1 MVFGPS
7 VGNNRSGGLLGLIA
21 SWLKQRF
28 TGGNM
33 FNKKKAFTLSELL
46 VVVIVL
52 GVLAAVAVP
61 KFTRVLETRKTTE
74 AEGMLS
80 AVRTEQEKRCTLG
93 DEYSVKFASLPV
105 AASLQ
110 RSTER
115 EAKSANYTYTLNGS
129 GMQAQSSG
137 KDYTIK
143 MLSYKDGGLCCEGS
157 YCNQLNKSYPS
168 CGGVPADECAV
179 RIPCSGS
186 SSRSC
191 GCQNTG
197 RQYRSCDE
205 NTGSWGAWGSCSVGA
220 CKSCS
225 GAATRSCG
233 CNNAGTQRRTCNVF
247 TGTWGGWSSCSVGEC
262 KDCVGSA
269 TESCGCNNAGVR
281 YRTCNEM
288 TGTWGSW
295 GACSIGECKSC
306 SGPSEQSCG
315 CNNAGT
321 QSRTCNEMTG
331 TWGSWGACSIGE
343 CQGCS
348 ESSKPATS
356 ESCGCNNGGTRTRS
370 VTCDQ
375 MTGTWNIG
383 SWGACSIGECQGCSE
398 SSKPATSESCGCNN
412 SGTRTRSVTCDQMTG
427 TWDIGSWGA
436 CSVADCQECSASDK
450 PTDTQSCG
458 CNGEGTQTRS
468 VTCDQMSGTW
478 STGSWGAC
486 SIGEC
491 KACSAS
497 DEPSNTQS
505 CGCNGE
511 GTQTRSVTCDPMTGT
526 WKTGSWGACS
536 IGECKTCSA
545 SKKPIDT
552 QMCGKCG
559 MQKRSVTCD
568 QMTGTWKTGSWGACS
583 GETGEC
589 VPGTR
594 EDGDCPAPYVG
605 GPSQR
610 ICSDSCQWSAWD
622 MRYCKEPDP
631 CDTDPNGEACCR
643 SKPECHWNSSKRYC
657 DCQGG
662 SSGGSSCT
670 WRTVRTYS
678 CGTNVPAS
686 ACAGYSKC
694 SINDY
699 CPGGGIRVEACL

>member
-1 MVFGPS
+1 
-7 VGNNRSGGLLGLIA
+7 
-21 SWLKQRF
+21 
-28 TGGNM
+28 M

-375 MTGTWNIG
+375 MTGTW
-383 SWGACSIGECQGCSE
+383 
-398 SSKPATSESCGCNN
+398 
-412 SGTRTRSVTCDQMTG
+412 
-427 TWDIGSWGA
+427 DIGSWGA

-450 PTDTQSCG
+450 PIDTQVCG
-458 CNGEGTQTRS
+458 NCGTQTRS
-468 VTCDQMSGTW
+468 VTCDQMTGTWQTGTW
-478 STGSWGAC
+478 SACSGEGVCAAGTTESQSCATGYTGIQTRTCNSTCQWESWDSSGCVKAQECTPGTTERGSSCGNCGTQTRTCSSQGKWGAWSCTGQGVC
-486 SIGEC
+486 SPGT
-491 KACSAS
+491 
-497 DEPSNTQS
+497 TQS
-505 CGCNGE
+505 CGASECK
-511 GTQTRSVTCDPMTGT
+511 GTQTCSNRCSWNSCVRGVSIPNSSPDSYCTQDASLVYCGPNAQWSDSKGRCENLAGPSCSPEGSRCTYQGLTGT
-526 WKTGSWGACS
+526 CLDGRCA
-536 IGECKTCSA
+536 IG
-545 SKKPIDT
+545 I
-552 QMCGKCG
+552 
-559 MQKRSVTCD
+559 
-568 QMTGTWKTGSWGACS
+568 
-583 GETGEC
+583 
-589 VPGTR
+589 
-594 EDGDCPAPYVG
+594 
-605 GPSQR
+605 
-610 ICSDSCQWSAWD
+610 
-622 MRYCKEPDP
+622 
-631 CDTDPNGEACCR
+631 
-643 SKPECHWNSSKRYC
+643 
-657 DCQGG
+657 
-662 SSGGSSCT
+662 
-670 WRTVRTYS
+670 
-678 CGTNVPAS
+678 
-686 ACAGYSKC
+686 
-694 SINDY
+694 
-699 CPGGGIRVEACL
+699 

>member
-1 MVFGPS
+1 MLFF
-7 VGNNRSGGLLGLIA
+7 
-21 SWLKQRF
+21 K
-28 TGGNM
+28 
-33 FNKKKAFTLSELL
+33 KKKAFTLSELL

-52 GVLAAVAVP
+52 GILAAVSVP

-157 YCNQLNKSYPS
+157 YCSQLNKSYPS

-197 RQYRSCDE
+197 TQYRSCDE

-233 CNNAGTQRRTCNVF
+233 CNNSGTQRRTCNVF
-247 TGTWGGWSSCSVGEC
+247 TGTWSGWSACSAS
-262 KDCVGSA
+262 DCQDCIGPA
-269 TESCGCNNAGVR
+269 TQSCGCNGAGTQ

-288 TGTWGSW
+288 TGTWSSW
-295 GACSIGECKSC
+295 SACSASDCQQC
-306 SGPSEQSCG
+306 SGPATQSCG
-315 CNNAGT
+315 CNGEGT
-321 QSRTCNEMTG
+321 QSRTCDETTG

-375 MTGTWNIG
+375 RTG
-383 SWGACSIGECQGCSE
+383 SWSVGSWSECSKPDCQQCSQ
-398 SSKPATSESCGCNN
+398 SSKPIDTQTCGNC
-412 SGTRTRSVTCDQMTG
+412 GTQSRSVTCDQT
-427 TWDIGSWGA
+427 
-436 CSVADCQECSASDK
+436 
-450 PTDTQSCG
+450 
-458 CNGEGTQTRS
+458 
-468 VTCDQMSGTW
+468 
-478 STGSWGAC
+478 
-486 SIGEC
+486 
-491 KACSAS
+491 
-497 DEPSNTQS
+497 
-505 CGCNGE
+505 
-511 GTQTRSVTCDPMTGT
+511 TGT
-526 WKTGSWGACS
+526 WKTGNWSTCTGQ
-536 IGECKTCSA
+536 GECQADTLESA
-545 SKKPIDT
+545 P
-552 QMCGKCG
+552 CGEGYTGNKV
-559 MQKRSVTCD
+559 RECD
-568 QMTGTWKTGSWGACS
+568 
-583 GETGEC
+583 
-589 VPGTR
+589 R
-594 EDGDCPAPYVG
+594 N
-605 GPSQR
+605 
-610 ICSDSCQWSAWD
+610 CQWRPWRTTS
-622 MRYCKEPDP
+622 CKELGP
-631 CDTDPNGEACCR
+631 CDTDPDGEACCR
-643 SKPECHWNSSKRYC
+643 SKPECHWSYSKGYC
-657 DCQGG
+657 DC
-662 SSGGSSCT
+662 SGGSSSSCT
-670 WRTVRTYS
+670 WTTVATYS
-678 CGTNVPAS
+678 CSANVPS
-686 ACAGYSKC
+686 SVCNSYPAGKC
-694 SINDY
+694 SVNNY
-699 CPGGGIRVEACL
+699 CPGGGIKVEACI